1 MKIPKFELN
10 VPNVFTLARGI
21 AAMVALGWFA
31 YNPSLTLFFVV
42 GAMMALDVVDGWLA
56 RTLHQESD
64 FGRWLDPVL
73 DKAVAFEAL
82 GVLLWLLKLD
92 QPLLSLVCLVIL
104 ACDVL
109 IARVGAKNENI
120 GMKPSPVRAGK
131 YGMFARNCA
140 IMLIMLYICWSQD
153 WPVVFG
159 IFGLAF
165 IGVTLGFIARAEY
178 LSARKEHLR
187 LRGWR

>member
-73 DKAVAFEAL
+73 GKVVAFVAL

-92 QPLLSLVCLVIL
+92 RPLLSIVCLVIL
-104 ACDVL
+104 TCDVL
-109 IARVGAKNENI
+109 ISRVGAQNENL
-120 GMKPSPVRAGK
+120 GMRPSPTQSGK

-140 IMLIMLYICWSQD
+140 IALIMLYICWSQD
-153 WPVVFG
+153 WPVVYG

-165 IGVTLGFIARAEY
+165 IGVALGLNA
-178 LSARKEHLR
+178 
-187 LRGWR
+187 